1 MSKFEKR
8 DQIFIKTAF
17 PLISDPTKLKPVT
30 STRSHTH
37 IEEAQIYKPY
47 VYKHVYAYYFFREGW
62 KGCDFAKFGPYNFGA
77 LNKWTKL
84 KTILCMNFRRCQRNR
99 YEHFFSL
106 TKLIFFPRCYSFADT
121 RNIRFSI
128 CKQKKV
134 NNVADKLIIREK

>member
-30 STRSHTH
+30 STHSHTH
-37 IEEAQIYKPY
+37 IEEAQIYKSPTY
-47 VYKHVYAYYFFREGW
+47 INMCACVCIFFFREGW

-84 KTILCMNFRRCQRNR
+84 KTILCMNFRSCQRNR
-99 YEHFFSL
+99 YEHFFPI
-106 TKLIFFPRCYSFADT
+106 TKLNFFLAATASPIHVISDFQYASR
-121 RNIRFSI
+121 
-128 CKQKKV
+128 KKSTTLQI
-134 NNVADKLIIREK
+134 NS

>member
-30 STRSHTH
+30 STHSHTH
-37 IEEAQIYKPY
+37 IEAQIYKSPE
-47 VYKHVYAYYFFREGW
+47 HVCVCLCVCMHIFFGEGW

-84 KTILCMNFRRCQRNR
+84 KTIFCMNIRRCQRNR

-121 RNIRFSI
+121 RNIRFST
-128 CKQKKV
+128 CKQKKKSTTLQI
-134 NNVADKLIIREK
+134 NS